1 MVRFNTLPVQGIT
14 DQAKLLR
21 VLRHNCH
28 GSLFYFVQNA
38 LRRKRLTAN
47 LHKPLCQSLEAEHI
61 KDVIEMPRDHFKST
75 CASEGLAMWR
85 ALPFG
90 NQDEDDFCKLG
101 YPPEWIKWMK
111 RAHNPD
117 SRNLLVSGNIT
128 NAAKLGKKIRWH
140 FESNSIYRT
149 LFPETLPTTSE
160 TWTDYSLHV
169 RRPAAG
175 SGGAHGEG
183 TFDFLGVGSAVQS
196 RHYNGIV
203 IEDDLIGIKESES
216 QALMDKAIDYHQL
229 LVGIFEAEDPNH
241 ELDEL
246 VIGNRWGYADLNSHL
261 REHEP
266 DFRFE
271 SHSALGGCCSLHPQD
286 TPIFPEEFSFEKLL
300 KRKQRLGN
308 YKFSCQFL
316 NNPSAPED
324 ADFRLEWLHYFTL
337 SWNEQ
342 GRFKIVFDVENGIV
356 RPDIRQSSLNMAM
369 IVDPNHSGN
378 QGRGRCRHAIIVVGL
393 DQQDNYYL
401 IETWAEASSY
411 DVFYNK
417 IFELATKYNLT
428 RVGVETVAAQKY
440 VAHHLQ
446 HLCGEKGYTIRIDPL
461 KGEVDLGD
469 GEISTKKEYRI
480 RNVLSPIA
488 EQGRLFVQQRQVNF
502 INEYQTFPKGRFVDQ
517 LDAFAYAPQLLRK
530 PMDDATHFALL
541 AQNQAG
547 MNKLGQGYAYGYG
560 QSKRGNTGVFNA

>member
-1 MVRFNTLPVQGIT
+1 MIEYRTIPVGGLADELQ
-14 DQAKLLR
+14 
-21 VLRHNCH
+21 VLRAMRLNCL
-28 GSLFYFVQNA
+28 GSLFYFVRNA
-38 LRRKRLTAN
+38 LRRKRLTLN
-47 LHKPLCQSLEAEHI
+47 LHYPLCRTLEADHI

-85 ALPFG
+85 ALPFTQ
-90 NQDEDDFCKLG
+90 QDEDDLCVLG
-101 YPPEWIKWMK
+101 YPDEFIRWM
-111 RAHNPD
+111 RRSHNPD

-140 FESNSIYRT
+140 FESNSIYRA

-169 RRPAAG
+169 RRPSGGA
-175 SGGAHGEG
+175 GGAHGEG

-216 QALMDKAIDYHQL
+216 QTLMDKAIDYHQL

-266 DFRFE
+266 EFRFE
-271 SHSALGGCCSLHPQD
+271 SHSALGGCCALHPQD
-286 TPIFPEEFSFEKLL
+286 MPIFPEEFSFEKLL

-324 ADFRLEWLHYFTL
+324 ADFRVEWLHYFEMKW
-337 SWNEQ
+337 SDK
-342 GRFKIVFDVENGIV
+342 GRYKIVLPVENGVV
-356 RPDIRQSSLNMAM
+356 RPDIRQSQLNVAM

-378 QGRGRCRHAIIVVGL
+378 QGRGRCRHAIIVDAV
-393 DQQDNYYL
+393 DQEDNHYL
-401 IETWAEASSY
+401 LESWAEAASF
-411 DVFYNK
+411 DTFYNK
-417 IFELATKYNLT
+417 IFEIAQKFQLT

-440 VAHHLQ
+440 VAHHIE
-446 HLCGEKGYTIRIDPL
+446 HLCGVKGYTLRIDQL

-469 GEISTKKEYRI
+469 GEISTRKEFRI
-480 RNVLSPIA
+480 RNVLAPIA
-488 EQGRLFVQQRQVNF
+488 EQGRLYVQQRQIGF
-502 INEYQTFPKGRFVDQ
+502 INEYQTFPKGRYVDQ
-517 LDAFAYAPQLLRK
+517 LDAFAYAPQLVRK

-541 AQNQAG
+541 AENQAQ
-547 MNKLGQGYAYGYG
+547 MDRIGQAYAYGYKKSSG
-560 QSKRGNTGVFNA
+560 SNSLFN